1 MTLLIIWRAE
11 SETTFGS
18 GNDQAA
24 RIFSLSSGSIL
35 TWLYRSLFSSA
46 GTRNTARSGDR
57 SSRRRPGL
65 VFVGTGASHEF
76 VSFFRCG
83 FSRSVRIGSVEVL
96 TLFRAQ
102 MTPALLQH
110 HLKPEEKVLQPEKHE
125 EHAVY
130 ISIFDSYPL
139 LRSRPL
145 LQIDSS
151 IISLNPQTSPS
162 LASSSNPNHTNIS
175 SPSHNV
181 SYTPSSSFFM
191 SRHLS
196 PSLLPDL
203 RPLRLATASQFLGS
217 SKRLCQYEIPG
228 GGRCA
233 DAGCEDIHI
242 SRMGG
247 SASMDANVEPGGE

>member
-1 MTLLIIWRAE
+1 
-11 SETTFGS
+11 
-18 GNDQAA
+18 
-24 RIFSLSSGSIL
+24 
-35 TWLYRSLFSSA
+35 
-46 GTRNTARSGDR
+46 
-57 SSRRRPGL
+57 
-65 VFVGTGASHEF
+65 
-76 VSFFRCG
+76 
-83 FSRSVRIGSVEVL
+83 
-96 TLFRAQ
+96 

-247 SASMDANVEPGGE
+247 SASMDANVEPGDQDTADYLSTAVPDSWVTAYGSSLTSRLVAALEDTRLNHPTITLEERVARVCDMLQPHPPTT